1 MAVPPR
7 RARIPGTFFVTSRTW
22 ESRKLFMKPPV
33 CEIFIEALLDYRN
46 QQNYLLHSFV
56 LMPDHFHLLMTP
68 GPAVALE
75 RAVQFIKGG
84 SARRICQRLNF
95 RLPVW
100 QRGFTDHRIR
110 DGQDYRMHLRYIEEN
125 SVEQGLV
132 LAANEYPRSSASGRF
147 AMDGL
152 PQGLKPL
159 RQRASFGTVE
169 TVP

>member
-22 ESRKLFMKPPV
+22 ESRKLFIKPSV
-33 CEIFIEALLDYRN
+33 CEIFIEALLDYRD

-84 SARRICQRLNF
+84 
-95 RLPVW
+95 
-100 QRGFTDHRIR
+100 
-110 DGQDYRMHLRYIEEN
+110 
-125 SVEQGLV
+125 
-132 LAANEYPRSSASGRF
+132 
-147 AMDGL
+147 
-152 PQGLKPL
+152 
-159 RQRASFGTVE
+159 
-169 TVP
+169 